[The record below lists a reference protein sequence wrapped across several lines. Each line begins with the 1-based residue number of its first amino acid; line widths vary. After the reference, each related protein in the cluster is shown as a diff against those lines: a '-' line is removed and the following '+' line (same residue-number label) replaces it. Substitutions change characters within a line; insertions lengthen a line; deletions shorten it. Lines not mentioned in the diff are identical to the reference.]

1 MRVDRVTDFWSII
14 GSNPAQSGDD
24 VRSALDRVSG
34 RLDGLDATD
43 LVKFSE
49 ELREALY
56 RIDRRELAEIPVVSA
71 VGLELPQTSDHFLY
85 ARCACILGGR
95 DAYDAV
101 LGSTSEFTCFVRPFF
116 QAAEGLLYLAP
127 SVYKKKFGSEMVAVG
142 GFPIES
148 MSNAQGWAE

>member
-1 MRVDRVTDFWSII
+1 MTDFWSII
-14 GSNPAQSGDD
+14 GSNPAQAGDD

-34 RLDGLDATD
+34 RLDGLDAPD

-56 RIDRRELAEIPVVSA
+56 GIDRRDLAEIPVVLA

-85 ARCACILGGR
+85 SRCACILAGR
-95 DAYDAV
+95 DAYDAT
-101 LGSTSEFTCFVRPFF
+101 LRSTSEFTCFVRPFF
-116 QAAEGLLYLAP
+116 QAAEGLLHLAP
-127 SVYKKKFGSEMVAVG
+127 SVYEKKSGSEMRAVG

>member
-1 MRVDRVTDFWSII
+1 MTDFWNII

-56 RIDRRELAEIPVVSA
+56 GMDRRQLAEIPVALA
-71 VGLELPQTSDHFLY
+71 VGLELLQTSDHFLY
-85 ARCACILGGR
+85 SRCACILAGR
-95 DAYDAV
+95 DAYNAA
-101 LGSTSEFTCFVRPFF
+101 LRSTSEFTCFVRPFF
-116 QAAEGLLYLAP
+116 QAAEGLLYLCP
-127 SVYKKKFGSEMVAVG
+127 SVYEKKVGSKMRVVG